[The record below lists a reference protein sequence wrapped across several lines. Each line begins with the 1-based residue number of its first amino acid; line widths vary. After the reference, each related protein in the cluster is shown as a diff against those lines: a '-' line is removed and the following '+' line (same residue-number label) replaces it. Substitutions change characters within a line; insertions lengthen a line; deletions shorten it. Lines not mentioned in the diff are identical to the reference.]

1 MDPHKPVIEC
11 VPNISEGTRPDVLEA
26 IARAIRSV
34 DDVILLHQDRSPGAN
49 RTVFTFAGPPEA
61 VIEAAVKMY
70 GVALESI
77 SMTQQ
82 HGAHPRIGV
91 VDVCPLVPLR
101 NITLEQTAEW
111 AAQLAQKVAS
121 LGVPVYF
128 YETNARWSHR
138 TSLPQIRKGQY
149 EGLRDKLA
157 DPQWR
162 PDCGPEQ
169 WSPAIAKSGA
179 TILGARNILI
189 AFNVTLQGGSPEL
202 AHHIAASI
210 RQNSKIDAG
219 ANALPYVRAIGW
231 YMEDYH
237 KQQVSCNLLQ
247 FSTTGLYD
255 VFERIEQLAHAGGAQ
270 VVGAEIIG
278 CSPLKALTRAGEQIL
293 KSQKQPWTWPDR
305 HLAQV
310 ALERMQ
316 LQAHKPFDLDERIL
330 EYALPPLRRPMVL
343 LPSDSQA
350 IMELVANPYPV
361 GFNLS
366 LMAAILSAYRIIIAA
381 NHAAMDTSPAAIW
394 HEFSLLSEQAEG
406 VLEHLRNVLEPLIE
420 DEKRTQEGLPLLSHH
435 AEEIMGYC
443 LNLQQIGLN
452 VIKFGPKM
460 PALEAFSA
468 VHRLKGLIEEIPYRI
483 WMEPED
489 ANPSGYKSP
498 RRRFQIQIKR
508 THELQNMARKAMEAK
523 LSL

>member
-1 MDPHKPVIEC
+1 
-11 VPNISEGTRPDVLEA
+11 
-26 IARAIRSV
+26 
-34 DDVILLHQDRSPGAN
+34 
-49 RTVFTFAGPPEA
+49 
-61 VIEAAVKMY
+61 MY
-70 GVALESI
+70 SVALENI
-77 SMTQQ
+77 SMVHQQ
-82 HGAHPRIGV
+82 GAHPRMGV
-91 VDVCPLVPLR
+91 VDVCPLVPLK

-111 AAQLAQKVAS
+111 ASQLALKVAA

-128 YETNARWSHR
+128 YEANARWPHR
-138 TSLPQIRKGQY
+138 SSLPQIRKGQY

-162 PDCGPEQ
+162 PDRGPEK
-169 WSPAIAKSGA
+169 WSAAIAQTGA

-189 AFNVTLQGGSPEL
+189 AYNVTLEGGNPDL

-210 RQNSKIDAG
+210 RQNSKVDG
-219 ANALPYVRAIGW
+219 GVNALPSVRAIGW
-231 YMEDYH
+231 YMEDYR

-255 VFERIEQLAHAGGAQ
+255 VFERIEQLALAGGAK

-278 CSPLKALTRAGEQIL
+278 CCPLKALTRAGEQIL
-293 KSQKQPWTWPDR
+293 KSKKQPWTWPDR
-305 HLAQV
+305 YLASV
-310 ALERMQ
+310 ALKRMQ
-316 LQAHKPFDLDERIL
+316 LEVHKPFDLNERVL
-330 EYALPPLRRPMVL
+330 EYAIPALRRPMVL
-343 LPSDSQA
+343 LPSDSPA
-350 IMELVANPYPV
+350 VLELIENPYPV

-366 LMAAILSAYRIIIAA
+366 LMAAILSAYRIIVAA
-381 NHAAMDTSPAAIW
+381 NNAAMNTSPAAIW

-406 VLEHLRNVLEPLIE
+406 VLEHLRNILEPLME
-420 DEKRTQEGLPLLSHH
+420 DERRTDQGLPLLSHH
-435 AEEIMGYC
+435 AEEIIGYC

-483 WMEPED
+483 WMEPEGS
-489 ANPSGYKSP
+489 NPSGYKSP

-508 THELQNMARKAMEAK
+508 THELQNMARRAIEAK